1 MGKNRGNGSCQ
12 ATTSRDRL
20 KFISTRRD
28 SSVTAPTLTVGQ
40 VLDGTAQENT
50 SVGKMSRTAP
60 NPPRWCGKH
69 SCLQNWESTQ
79 TWARLSR
86 LVTTKKLLPSY
97 KLFLLWVPAGKTGRR
112 WWSWWSERSNFILQ
126 KLSITGRGEITG
138 WSHSTRLNRVS
149 LRLYTL
155 P

>member
-50 SVGKMSRTAP
+50 SVGKMSRTARVYRTG
-60 NPPRWCGKH
+60 NRRKR
-69 SCLQNWESTQ
+69 E
-79 TWARLSR
+79 
-86 LVTTKKLLPSY
+86 LVFPD
-97 KLFLLWVPAGKTGRR
+97 V
-112 WWSWWSERSNFILQ
+112 
-126 KLSITGRGEITG
+126 
-138 WSHSTRLNRVS
+138 
-149 LRLYTL
+149 
-155 P
+155 